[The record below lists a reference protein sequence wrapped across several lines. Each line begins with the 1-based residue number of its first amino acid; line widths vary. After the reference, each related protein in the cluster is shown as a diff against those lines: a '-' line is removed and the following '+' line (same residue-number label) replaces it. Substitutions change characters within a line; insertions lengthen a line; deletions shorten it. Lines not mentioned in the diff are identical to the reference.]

1 MNHTEGVIEL
11 TEPQIWT
18 VIGVLFLLLTATLTV
33 TTRVITVQ
41 IGSLRNEMK
50 TEFASSRNENVS
62 EFTGLRAEMNARFE
76 AVNTRFESVNA
87 RIDSLD
93 RDVQAL
99 TKRAFD

>member
-18 VIGVLFLLLTATLTV
+18 VIGVLFLFLTATLTI

-50 TEFASSRNENVS
+50 TEFS
-62 EFTGLRAEMNARFE
+62 GLRAEMNARFE
-76 AVNTRFESVNA
+76 GVNS

-99 TKRAFD
+99 AKRAFD